1 MKKEDKILLVIDSA
15 VNIVIGIILL
25 CFPLGI
31 GDYLRLPNSDN
42 NFYPTLLGALIFGIG
57 IALFIEYKY
66 SDNGKRGLGIEGAI
80 IINLIASSVL
90 IIFLVFG
97 NLNISLLGS
106 AILWFVG
113 ILVFAIGL
121 FEYFRINFFGK
132 Q

>member
-1 MKKEDKILLVIDSA
+1 MKKEDKILLVIDSM

-31 GDYLRLPNSDN
+31 GDYLELPKSNN
-42 NFYPTLLGALIFGIG
+42 NFFPTILGAIILGIG

-66 SDNGKRGLGIEGAI
+66 FEKTKRGLGIEGAI
-80 IINLIASSVL
+80 IINIIASSAL

-106 AILWFVG
+106 VILWFVG
-113 ILVFAIGL
+113 ILVFIIGL
-121 FEYFRINFFGK
+121 VEYFRKKLFK
-132 Q
+132 KE

>member
-1 MKKEDKILLVIDSA
+1 MKKEDKILLLIDSA

-31 GDYLRLPNSDN
+31 GDYLELPKSDN
-42 NFYPTLLGALIFGIG
+42 YFYPTILGALISGIG

-66 SDNGKRGLGIEGAI
+66 SEKGKRGLGIDGAI
-80 IINLIASSVL
+80 IINIIASSAL

-97 NLNISLLGS
+97 NLNISRLGS
-106 AILWFVG
+106 AILWIVG

-121 FEYFRINFFGK
+121 FEYFRRSFFGK
-132 Q
+132 K